1 MKGLTVV
8 SVEFPNDPAVCGNTY
23 WYLCEIPGA
32 DIGVKVIAPLGSHNR
47 LSEGVVRRVLFAEA
61 EFAPY
66 PVGRIKKIE
75 AIEASQSI

>member
-1 MKGLTVV
+1 MKGLTFV

-32 DIGVKVIAPLGSHNR
+32 DIGVKV
-47 LSEGVVRRVLFAEA
+47 
-61 EFAPY
+61 FAPY